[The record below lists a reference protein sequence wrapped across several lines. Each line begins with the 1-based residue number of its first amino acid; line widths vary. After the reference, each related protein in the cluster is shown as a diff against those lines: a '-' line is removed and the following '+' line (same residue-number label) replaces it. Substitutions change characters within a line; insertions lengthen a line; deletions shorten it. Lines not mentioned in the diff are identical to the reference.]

1 MAFARGPCGLTKS
14 ARQVKAIRGV
24 GQVKL
29 QFIGTSAALAA
40 SATVWATPAPAAAPR
55 AVPALWKNCTH
66 VNKRYPH
73 GVGKVGA
80 RDKTSGTPVTTFK
93 RSTFLYRTAMR
104 YNRGLDRDKD
114 GIACE
119 KL

>member
-1 MAFARGPCGLTKS
+1 MNVHSNHARAML
-14 ARQVKAIRGV
+14 A
-24 GQVKL
+24 
-29 QFIGTSAALAA
+29 SAAIVLVVGPPFAG
-40 SATVWATPAPAAAPR
+40 
-55 AVPALWKNCTH
+55 AVNARIPVRWKNCTV

-73 GVGKVGA
+73 GIGRVGA
-80 RDKTSGTPVTTFK
+80 RDKTSGEPVTTFR
-93 RSTFLYRTAMR
+93 RSNLLYRTAMR

>member
-1 MAFARGPCGLTKS
+1 MAPRG
-14 ARQVKAIRGV
+14 RGHM
-24 GQVKL
+24 KL
-29 QFIGTSAALAA
+29 QLSRASALLTAVTLAFVLGTSFTSAAPERIPL
-40 SATVWATPAPAAAPR
+40 R
-55 AVPALWKNCTH
+55 WKNCTQ

-73 GVGKVGA
+73 GVGRVGA
-80 RDKTSGTPVTTFK
+80 RDKTSGAPVRTFR
-93 RSTFLYRTAMR
+93 RSNLLYRTAVR

>member
-1 MAFARGPCGLTKS
+1 MNVRAGVALLT
-14 ARQVKAIRGV
+14 VVLVLGV
-24 GQVKL
+24 S
-29 QFIGTSAALAA
+29 TSLAGAA
-40 SATVWATPAPAAAPR
+40 SERIPAR
-55 AVPALWKNCTH
+55 WKNCTV

-80 RDKTSGTPVTTFK
+80 VDRTAGEPVTNFTHNNY
-93 RSTFLYRTAMR
+93 LYRLAMR

>member
-1 MAFARGPCGLTKS
+1 MKHQL
-14 ARQVKAIRGV
+14 
-24 GQVKL
+24 
-29 QFIGTSAALAA
+29 IGAGAALGAGVI
-40 SATVWATPAPAAAPR
+40 VWGSTPLAAAPR

-73 GVGKVGA
+73 GVGRGGA
-80 RDKTSGTPVTTFK
+80 RDKTSGTPVTNFK

-104 YNRGLDRDKD
+104 YNRSLDRDKD

>member
-1 MAFARGPCGLTKS
+1 MRLQVNYARKTLAVGVIASGLVGVSFAD
-14 ARQVKAIRGV
+14 
-24 GQVKL
+24 
-29 QFIGTSAALAA
+29 AA
-40 SATVWATPAPAAAPR
+40 STVIPVR
-55 AVPALWKNCTH
+55 WKNCTQ

-73 GVGKVGA
+73 GVGRLRA
-80 RDKTSGTPVTTFK
+80 IDKTSGEPVTNFR
-93 RSTFLYRTAMR
+93 RSNLLYRTAMS

>member
-1 MAFARGPCGLTKS
+1 MKVLLGGARTVLAG
-14 ARQVKAIRGV
+14 VAI
-24 GQVKL
+24 
-29 QFIGTSAALAA
+29 ALALGAPFAEAA
-40 SATVWATPAPAAAPR
+40 STVIPKR
-55 AVPALWKNCTH
+55 WKNCTQ

-73 GVGKVGA
+73 GVGRLGA
-80 RDKTSGTPVTTFK
+80 RDRTSGEPVRTFR
-93 RSTFLYRTAMR
+93 RSNLLYRTAMR

>member
-1 MAFARGPCGLTKS
+1 MHTQLNRACALL
-14 ARQVKAIRGV
+14 AVAAIGC
-24 GQVKL
+24 
-29 QFIGTSAALAA
+29 T
-40 SATVWATPAPAAAPR
+40 APAAA
-55 AVPALWKNCTH
+55 AAPALVPLRWKNCTQ

-73 GVGKVGA
+73 GVGKLLA
-80 RDKTSGTPVTTFK
+80 HDRTSGTPVTNF
-93 RSTFLYRTAMR
+93 RHSNLLYRTAMR

>member
-1 MAFARGPCGLTKS
+1 MKQATGVKVALSMAA
-14 ARQVKAIRGV
+14 V
-24 GQVKL
+24 
-29 QFIGTSAALAA
+29 ALAVSVPFAGAA
-40 SATVWATPAPAAAPR
+40 SSRIPARWKGCTV
-55 AVPALWKNCTH
+55 

-73 GVGKVGA
+73 GVGRVGA
-80 RDKTSGTPVTTFK
+80 HDRTTSGEPVTNFT
-93 RSTFLYRTAMR
+93 RSYYLYRLAMR

>member
-1 MAFARGPCGLTKS
+1 MRVQISGAS
-14 ARQVKAIRGV
+14 ALLAAGAIVWGT
-24 GQVKL
+24 
-29 QFIGTSAALAA
+29 TSA
-40 SATVWATPAPAAAPR
+40 TAAPR

-73 GVGKVGA
+73 GVGRVGA
-80 RDKTSGTPVTTFK
+80 HDKTRGTPVTNFK
-93 RSTFLYRTAMR
+93 RSTFLYRIAMR
-104 YNRGLDRDKD
+104 YKRGLDRDRD

>member
-1 MAFARGPCGLTKS
+1 MRVQVSGAS
-14 ARQVKAIRGV
+14 ALLAAGAIV
-24 GQVKL
+24 G
-29 QFIGTSAALAA
+29 GTTSATAA
-40 SATVWATPAPAAAPR
+40 SS

-73 GVGKVGA
+73 GVGRVGA
-80 RDKTSGTPVTTFK
+80 HDKTSGTPVTNFK